1 MVVIHLGN
9 MQKVKIIAEIGIN
22 HSGKLENAK
31 KLIQAAK
38 DSGCDYGKLQTYI
51 TEKRVKLDSPIF
63 DILKKCELSFSEQ
76 EKLFKFSKE
85 IDFEIFSTPFDN
97 ESVNF
102 LESVGCQILKIASFD
117 SINKELLTKVSKTKK
132 QSIISTGMT
141 NESELNE
148 AISILENSN
157 FKPIILHCISSYPLH
172 ENNALLS
179 NIRYLKKKYP
189 KNSIGFSDHSVGI
202 KVPILA
208 AAAGAEVIE
217 KHFTIDD
224 IDEGPDNSISLNKI
238 GMTELVNEI
247 KKLETIFGNPALG
260 IRDSENEIVQ
270 YRRNRIL

>member
-1 MVVIHLGN
+1 M
-9 MQKVKIIAEIGIN
+9 K
-22 HSGKLENAK
+22 
-31 KLIQAAK
+31 
-38 DSGCDYGKLQTYI
+38 
-51 TEKRVKLDSPIF
+51 
-63 DILKKCELSFSEQ
+63 
-76 EKLFKFSKE
+76 
-85 IDFEIFSTPFDN
+85 
-97 ESVNF
+97 
-102 LESVGCQILKIASFD
+102 
-117 SINKELLTKVSKTKK
+117 KTKK

-157 FKPIILHCISSYPLH
+157 FKPIILHCISSYPLD

-179 NIRYLKKKYP
+179 NIGFLKKKYP
-189 KNSIGFSDHSVGI
+189 MNSIGFSDHSVVI

-217 KHFTIDD
+217 KHFTIDN

-260 IRDSENEIVQ
+260 IRGSENEIVQ